1 MAGTSIPANNP
12 LLNPLGSTYDAVNV
26 TNLIRDAIQYAIYDL
41 APAQYDA
48 LKILNMAP
56 VETSTLDE
64 FVYKEMVW
72 WREALTVFGWVNPI
86 ITLAGTYAQESDIPV
101 QVNSIICD
109 PAGTPYIVIALAHSA
124 VINSSTITVAVQT
137 GAGAL
142 GAGTFV
148 VNDVLSIQ
156 GQLIADGMN
165 TMQNPTRTRLVDRY
179 NYIEFFQRTE
189 RWDTIQLQKMINA
202 GTTNVLSLE
211 KQEKIRQIRLDLFS
225 TYFNGTRGEFT
236 VIEAAG
242 NKKSKTTGGIYTL
255 MVAGG
260 SSHATVALG
269 GLQTAFEALAFD
281 TNFKAQGAV
290 RFIYGCDELLYE
302 LAKAYKEDGI
312 RYAPND
318 KIADLNLTLYKVGSM
333 QFVPVSCELFRD
345 SGTLPATWANK
356 LLVVDQDTITKKI
369 LAGIPAEEM
378 GETDDKRQG
387 AYMDYKYWWVAA
399 QIGLQMNNVM
409 GSFYI
414 DVT

>member
-1 MAGTSIPANNP
+1 MAGTSVPASNP

-48 LKILNMAP
+48 LKILSMAP

-72 WREALTVFGWVNPI
+72 WREALTVHSWANPT
-86 ITLAGTYAQESDIPV
+86 ITLSGTYAQESDIPV

-109 PAGTPYIVIALAHSA
+109 PAGTPYIVVALSHSA
-124 VINSSTITVAVQT
+124 VADSSTIDVAVQT
-137 GAGAL
+137 GAAAL

-148 VNDVLSIQ
+148 AADVLSIQ

-189 RWDTIQLQKMINA
+189 RWDTIQLQKLINA
-202 GTTNVLSLE
+202 GTTNVLDLE
-211 KQEKIRQIRLDLFS
+211 KQEKIRQIRLDLLS

-242 NKKSKTTGGIYTL
+242 NKKSKTTGGVYPL

-260 SSHATVALG
+260 SSHSTVSLS

-281 TNFKAQGAV
+281 TNYKAQGAV

-302 LAKAYKEDGI
+302 LSKAYKEDGI

-318 KIADLNLTLYKVGSM
+318 KVADLNLTLYKVGSM

-345 SGTLPATWANK
+345 TGTFPETWASK
-356 LLVVDQDTITKKI
+356 LLVIDQDTITRKV
-369 LAGIPAEEM
+369 LAGIPAEDM

-399 QIGLQMNNVM
+399 QLGLQMNNVM